1 MPSLLLVMFVL
12 QTVLHIINTVGAN
25 TINELVRDAPPP
37 PPQYEAGLLLMSIQL
52 WILYNKLP
60 TPTSSSAQRA
70 EVLKREIVRLKREL
84 ATTSPQDNFSTWAK
98 LDRQH
103 NKATTEYQKLVL
115 PDASLRTHQ
124 STFTST
130 VSTFRWLGTQGTR
143 FLLQMYFAKSPMFWI
158 PAGWVPYYVEWILSF
173 PRAPLGSVSIN
184 VWGIACASTLVLAS
198 EAVAA
203 IYVLITKKPV
213 PVATKEE
220 PMAFEAKP
228 GAQESTAK
236 ESTGKK
242 EL

>member
-12 QTVLHIINTVGAN
+12 QTLLHIINTVGAN
-25 TINELVRDAPPP
+25 TINEL
-37 PPQYEAGLLLMSIQL
+37 L
-52 WILYNKLP
+52 WILYNKFP

-70 EVLKREIVRLKREL
+70 EHLKREIVRLKREL

-103 NKATTEYQKLVL
+103 NKATAEYQKL
-115 PDASLRTHQ
+115 DASLRTHQ

-130 VSTFRWLGTQGTR
+130 ISTLRWLGTQGAR

-203 IYVLITKKPV
+203 TYVLITKKPV
-213 PVATKEE
+213 PVPTKEE
-220 PMAFEAKP
+220 PMVFEANP
-228 GAQESTAK
+228 SAREGTAK
-236 ESTGKK
+236 NSMREK

>member
-25 TINELVRDAPPP
+25 TINEL
-37 PPQYEAGLLLMSIQL
+37 L
-52 WILYNKLP
+52 WVLYNKLP
-60 TPTSSSAQRA
+60 TPTSSSAQRVQA
-70 EVLKREIVRLKREL
+70 LKRDIVRLKREL
-84 ATTSPQDNFSTWAK
+84 AATSPQDNFSGWAK

-103 NKATTEYQKLVL
+103 NKATAEYQKL
-115 PDASLRTHQ
+115 DASLRTHQ

-130 VSTFRWLGTQGTR
+130 ISTLRWLGTQGAR

-184 VWGIACASTLVLAS
+184 IWGIACASMLALAS

-203 IYVLITKKPV
+203 TYVLATKKAIPV
-213 PVATKEE
+213 GEKGE
-220 PMAFEAKP
+220 PMALKD
-228 GAQESTAK
+228 GA
-236 ESTGKK
+236 GKGTTREK